1 MINKKYIMLGHH
13 IDIEFWN
20 KELRDKSPDEIITWA
35 LTLTD
40 NRIVTTSFGIYS
52 AVLLSTISRHDKNMK
67 VVWCDTL
74 FNMPSTYNH
83 AFNLIRKFNLNVFKY
98 QPLKSKAEIDAT
110 IGLPSYDEDGHSEFS
125 EIVKLEPF
133 KRALKEHQP
142 DLWFTNIRVRQTELR
157 NKKDILS
164 LSKDGILKVSPFYYS
179 TDNDLDNYLEV
190 HGLPKNYDYFDPI
203 KALKNREC
211 GIHLQ

>member
-1 MINKKYIMLGHH
+1 MIGHH

-20 KELRDKSPDEIITWA
+20 KQLRDKSPDEIIVWA
-35 LTLTD
+35 LALTD

-52 AVLLSTISRHDKNMK
+52 AVLLSTMTKHDKNIK
-67 VVWCDTL
+67 VIWCDSL
-74 FNMPSTYNH
+74 YNMPSTYDH
-83 AFNLIRKFNLNVFKY
+83 ASNLIEKFNLNVFKY
-98 QPLKSKAEIDAT
+98 QPLKAKAEIDAT
-110 IGLPSYDEDGHSEFS
+110 IGLPSYGDEGHSEFS
-125 EIVKLEPF
+125 EIVKIEPF

-164 LSKDGILKVSPFYYS
+164 LSKDGILKVSPFYYW
-179 TDNDLDNYLEV
+179 TDYDLDNYLEV